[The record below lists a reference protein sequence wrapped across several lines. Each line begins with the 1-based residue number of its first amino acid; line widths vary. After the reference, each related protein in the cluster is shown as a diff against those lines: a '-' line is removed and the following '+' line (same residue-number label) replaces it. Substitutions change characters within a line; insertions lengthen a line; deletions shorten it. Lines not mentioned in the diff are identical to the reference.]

1 MDELQHFGVQ
11 TEAVN
16 RAGFVAV
23 TVLAV
28 AHYRASF
35 GRQMHAD
42 LVRSPGLQMELDEG
56 IN

>member
-1 MDELQHFGVQ
+1 MDELQHFGMQ

-35 GRQMHAD
+35 GRQMHTD
-42 LVRSPGLQMELDEG
+42 LVRSPGLQMEFDEG